1 MHLLDL
7 ISTLQTPYCEHLGL
21 RSFTEPINAISN
33 LAFLFAAYLAMRQ
46 VRELPEISAGARL
59 LPWSLAAV
67 AIGSFLYHSFRSPI
81 TYLIDI
87 LPLGAFMVLVICL
100 SLRRLKAKISTVIIA
115 GLAFLSLQIIAL
127 IYVPNNFL
135 NGSTPYLVALSSIP
149 PIMFLTSHHRNGL
162 FSELA
167 TIAILFAI
175 ALFFRS
181 ADRAICS
188 WLPIGTHF
196 LWHITSAIAAYHAVR
211 FVIAI
216 GINE

>member
-1 MHLLDL
+1 
-7 ISTLQTPYCEHLGL
+7 
-21 RSFTEPINAISN
+21 
-33 LAFLFAAYLAMRQ
+33 
-46 VRELPEISAGARL
+46 
-59 LPWSLAAV
+59 
-67 AIGSFLYHSFRSPI
+67 
-81 TYLIDI
+81 
-87 LPLGAFMVLVICL
+87 MVLVICL

-149 PIMFLTSHHRNGL
+149 PIMFLTIHHRNGL

-181 ADRAICS
+181 VDRAFCS

-211 FVIAI
+211 FVFAI
-216 GINE
+216 EINE